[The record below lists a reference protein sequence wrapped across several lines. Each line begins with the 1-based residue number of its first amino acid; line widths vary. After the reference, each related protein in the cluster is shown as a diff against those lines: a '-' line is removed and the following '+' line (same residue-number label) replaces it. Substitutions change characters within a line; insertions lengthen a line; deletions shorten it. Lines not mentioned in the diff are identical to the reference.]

1 MFGMTRRIRR
11 EEHGLRGVVVHSKQ
25 EIGVSDADPLTYAAK
40 PRSSSLSFESLPSL
54 RPFCTLYLL
63 LPRLGSITSVV
74 SSQRVWSVNI
84 SRLRIQTIQDSTATP
99 PARSRVS

>member
-54 RPFCTLYLL
+54 RPF
-63 LPRLGSITSVV
+63 
-74 SSQRVWSVNI
+74 
-84 SRLRIQTIQDSTATP
+84 
-99 PARSRVS
+99 